1 MLDEYPNYQ
10 IWFLLRFAGPP
21 KGNQL
26 TGFYVY
32 IGWKEAVQRFG
43 AELEGK
49 ADILFVCVFLS

>member
-1 MLDEYPNYQ
+1 MLDEDLNYQ
-10 IWFLLRFAGPP
+10 IWFLLQFAGPP

-32 IGWKEAVQRFG
+32 IRWREAVQRFG

-49 ADILFVCVFLS
+49 EGILFVCAFLS